1 MDNIQELKSD
11 FKNGAIPK
19 PEYIDTMYQ
28 NHIKLFEYADFIK
41 DTNIAKIEIT
51 DGEVVM
57 TARDSGVKMLCAKGD
72 KRIAPIE
79 ILNFDS
85 YEKKELDFVLK
96 LIDSNY

>member
-41 DTNIAKIEIT
+41 DTNIKVSEMPVNRIYLWDEKNQVFV
-51 DGEVVM
+51 EKSHSPPFF
-57 TARDSGVKMLCAKGD
+57 SG
-72 KRIAPIE
+72 
-79 ILNFDS
+79 
-85 YEKKELDFVLK
+85 
-96 LIDSNY
+96 